1 MAAMAIL
8 LDTCAA
14 IYLME
19 DEPLAPGAREAL
31 YAAGERDG
39 IFVSP
44 WTGWEIGLLS
54 RPDRKFP
61 MRFAPDAATWFA
73 RLMALEAIRNAPFT
87 GAIGIDSALLPGV
100 LHNDPAD
107 RMLIATA
114 RRMGMPIMT
123 RDRRI
128 LTYAAEGYVE
138 AIAC

>member
-1 MAAMAIL
+1 MPAAVL

-19 DEPLAPGAREAL
+19 GEPISEGARMAL
-31 YAAGERDG
+31 YEAGERDG

-44 WTGWEIGLLS
+44 VTGWEIGLLS

-61 MRFAPDAATWFA
+61 MLFAPDPATWFA
-73 RLMALEAIRNAPFT
+73 RLMAMGAIRDAPFT

-128 LTYAAEGYVE
+128 LGYAADGYVE